1 MIDHVAVAAQPPVAR
16 LDEHG
21 IDLKLLK
28 SVVKRAALL
37 ITNDT
42 GPRHIAAAFGVP
54 VVTLFG
60 PTDPRWTE
68 IGFDK
73 ERQIM
78 IDVFCGPCQR
88 KQCPLDHRCMT
99 RITTDMVF
107 ERAAELLSE

>member
-1 MIDHVAVAAQPPVAR
+1 M
-16 LDEHG
+16 
-21 IDLKLLK
+21 
-28 SVVKRAALL
+28 
-37 ITNDT
+37 
-42 GPRHIAAAFGVP
+42 
-54 VVTLFG
+54 TLFG